1 MGYGT
6 GKCINVPIENTV
18 IELVSISKKF
28 YNIIFDLEVD
38 IKVT

>member
-6 GKCINVPIENTV
+6 GKCINIPIGDIV
-18 IELVSISKKF
+18 IELVSIFQQF
-28 YNIIFDLEVD
+28 YNTLFNSEVD